1 MQGQRDVVR
10 CSSQIGE
17 REEQVA
23 LGFKDDPALLE
34 ELLEGVAAQNA
45 LRHRS
50 RHQIATSGL
59 ITDADGEVVGVLEAV
74 FSGGSSAAGSHD
86 SHQLKPGIG
95 LHDEGRGTGGTNSST
110 KAGRDDVDEREGIG
124 VVHK

>member
-1 MQGQRDVVR
+1 MQGQRDAVGR
-10 CSSQIGE
+10 SSQVGE
-17 REEQVA
+17 REEQVRLRLENDAA
-23 LGFKDDPALLE
+23 LFK

-59 ITDADGEVVGVLEAV
+59 ITDADGEAVGVLEAV

-86 SHQLKPGIG
+86 SHQLKPRIG
-95 LHDEGRGTGGTNSST
+95 LHDEGRGNGCTNSST
-110 KAGRDDVDEREGIG
+110 KAGRDDVDER
-124 VVHK
+124 K

>member
-1 MQGQRDVVR
+1 MQGQRDAVSRSGQV
-10 CSSQIGE
+10 GE

-23 LGFKDDPALLE
+23 LRFKDDPALFE

-59 ITDADGEVVGVLEAV
+59 ITDTDGEAVGVLEAV
-74 FSGGSSAAGSHD
+74 FSGGSSTAGSHD
-86 SHQLKPGIG
+86 SHQFKPGIG
-95 LHDEGRGTGGTNSST
+95 LHDEGRGNGCTNSST